1 MSKKK
6 VENLLKG
13 VAITGA
19 TVGGASVLGDA
30 NLAYAAE
37 LGEEQAAANAEGV
50 IVLET
55 TQVQAEQ
62 VVETTVQS
70 VQQETVEVEAV
81 AESTTQIEEVD
92 LDSLNKAIKD
102 LSTIIAPLAKLFKR

>member
-37 LGEEQAAANAEGV
+37 LGEEEANAMAQGEM
-50 IVLET
+50 VL
-55 TQVQAEQ
+55 QVAREQ
-62 VVETTVQS
+62 TE
-70 VQQETVEVEAV
+70 QQLQTSIEA
-81 AESTTQIEEVD
+81 IEEEKDVEKAVEETERQMEEID
-92 LDSLNKAIKD
+92 LQSESA
-102 LSTIIAPLAKLFKR
+102 ST

>member
-37 LGEEQAAANAEGV
+37 LGEEEANAMASGY
-50 IVLET
+50 
-55 TQVQAEQ
+55 
-62 VVETTVQS
+62 
-70 VQQETVEVEAV
+70 
-81 AESTTQIEEVD
+81 
-92 LDSLNKAIKD
+92 
-102 LSTIIAPLAKLFKR
+102 